1 VDTIGLS
8 IIIASHIGVTIF
20 AVAAGAFAK
29 SNVRVAEKFIT
40 ANYLLWFVL
49 TTGVACSVLYC
60 GSRLIKTLQSHIKRF
75 NTSNERFLNIK
86 NGIFKVR
93 F

>member
-8 IIIASHIGVTIF
+8 IIIASHVGITIC

-49 TTGVACSVLYC
+49 AISVSCPVIYC